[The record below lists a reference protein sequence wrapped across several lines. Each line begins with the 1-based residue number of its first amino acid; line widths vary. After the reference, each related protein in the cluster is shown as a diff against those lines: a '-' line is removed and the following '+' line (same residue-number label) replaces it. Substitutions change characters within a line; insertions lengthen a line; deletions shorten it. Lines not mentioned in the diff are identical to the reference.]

1 MKKPGRCFFSVL
13 IGLALVVASGCSRR
27 SAPLDLVIQNGFVV
41 DGTGNPWFR
50 ADVGLRGGRIA
61 AVGILTGTSASRH
74 IDARG
79 LVVSPGFID
88 LHTHV
93 DDDLP
98 AQPAAE
104 NYVSQGVTTVL
115 GGNCGGHAYPLRE
128 ALAKLEKQPA
138 ALNWASLAGHN
149 LIREKVMAIRGG
161 APSAEEM
168 RKMQDLLA
176 GEMEAGAF
184 GLSTGLAYL
193 PGVYSRADELIALGA
208 VVARYGGFYATHL
221 RNQGREISAAI
232 EEAVAVGER
241 NGIPVQIS
249 HIKLSEEEVWNETER
264 ITGPVEAARR
274 RGVEVTLDQYPYTA
288 ASSGFS
294 SSLPPDVF
302 EGGVEKFLER
312 MKDPATY
319 ERVRSALIA
328 RRLTSTRGVN
338 RLRAMKVAECRAHP
352 DYAGK
357 TLEDILLA
365 QGKTPDAPAAADL
378 IIDIVRN
385 GDAQAVFFQMDEPD
399 VERLMRLPY
408 VMVGSDGGLQTPGQ
422 GVPHPRSYG
431 TFPRVLARYV
441 REKGVLGL
449 EDAVRKMTSL
459 PAQTLRLKDR
469 GFVREGMWADLVLFD
484 PATVIDAATFEDPH
498 RTSRGIR
505 AVFVNGEIVWEDGR
519 GTGKRSGRVLYGPGR
534 RG

>member
-1 MKKPGRCFFSVL
+1 MKNLGLRFLYVL
-13 IGLALVVASGCSRR
+13 LGIAFVLASGCSRR
-27 SAPLDLVIQNGFVV
+27 PAALDLVIKNGLVV

-50 ADVGLRGGRIA
+50 ADVGLRSGRIVS
-61 AVGILTGTSASRH
+61 VGDLTRASASRV

-93 DDDLP
+93 DDDLLS
-98 AQPAAE
+98 QPGAE
-104 NYVSQGVTTVL
+104 NYVSQGVTTVI

-128 ALAKLEKQPA
+128 TLAKMENQRA
-138 ALNWASLAGHN
+138 ALNWGSLAGHN
-149 LIREKVMAIRGG
+149 LIREKVMAMRSGP
-161 APSAEEM
+161 PSADEL

-193 PGVYSRADELIALGA
+193 PGVYSKTEELIALGA
-208 VVARYGGFYATHL
+208 VVARFGGLYATHL
-221 RNQGREISAAI
+221 RNQGRETTAAI
-232 EEAVAVGER
+232 EEAIAVGEH
-241 NGIPVQIS
+241 NAIPVQIS
-249 HIKLSEEEVWNETER
+249 HIKLSEEEVWNEIER
-264 ITGPVEAARR
+264 ITVPVEAARC
-274 RGVEVTLDQYPYTA
+274 RGVDVTLDQYPYTA

-319 ERVRSALIA
+319 ERVRAALIA
-328 RRLTSTRGVN
+328 RRLTSTHGVN
-338 RLRAMKVAECRAHP
+338 RLRAMKIAACRAYP
-352 DYAGK
+352 EYAGK

-365 QGKTPDAPAAADL
+365 QGKTPDAAAAADL
-378 IIDIVRN
+378 IIDIVRR
-385 GDAQAVFFQMDEPD
+385 GDASAIFFQMDESD

-431 TFPRVLARYV
+431 TFTRVLARYV
-441 REKGVLGL
+441 RERGVLGF

-469 GFVREGMWADLVLFD
+469 GLVREGMWADLVLFD
-484 PATVIDAATFEDPH
+484 PATCADAATFENPH
-498 RTSRGIR
+498 QTSRGIR
-505 AVFVNGEIVWEDGR
+505 AVFVNGEIVWEDGHS
-519 GTGKRSGRVLYGPGR
+519 TGKRPGRVLYGPGR

>member
-1 MKKPGRCFFSVL
+1 MKKIGSRLFWVFLGIPLVL
-13 IGLALVVASGCSRR
+13 ASACSRGPA
-27 SAPLDLVIQNGFVV
+27 SLDVVVRNGFVV

-61 AVGILTGTSASRH
+61 AVGDLSRAAASRV

-88 LHTHV
+88 VHTHV
-93 DDDLP
+93 DDDLI

-104 NYVSQGVTTVL
+104 NYVSQGVTTVI
-115 GGNCGGHAYPLRE
+115 GGNCGRHAYPLRE
-128 ALAKLEKQPA
+128 TLAQLENGRA
-138 ALNWASLAGHN
+138 ALNWGSLAGHN
-149 LIREKVMAIRGG
+149 LIREKVMGMRGG
-161 APSAEEM
+161 PPSADELRE
-168 RKMQDLLA
+168 MQDLLA

-193 PGVYSRADELIALGA
+193 PGVYSRTEELVALGA
-208 VVARYGGFYATHL
+208 VLARFGGLYATHL
-221 RNQGREISAAI
+221 RNQGRGISAAI
-232 EEAVAVGER
+232 EEAIAVGEP

-249 HIKLSEEEVWNETER
+249 HIKLSEEEVWNEIER
-264 ITGPVEAARR
+264 IIGPVEAARR

-294 SSLPPDVF
+294 SSLPPDVL
-302 EGGVEKFLER
+302 EGGLEEFLQR

-328 RRLTSTRGVN
+328 RRLTSIRGVN
-338 RLRAMKVAECRAHP
+338 RLRAMKVASCQAYP
-352 DYAGK
+352 DYTGK
-357 TLEDILLA
+357 TLEDILLG
-365 QGKTPDAPAAADL
+365 QGKRPDPAAAADL
-378 IIDIVRN
+378 IIDIVLH
-385 GDAQAVFFQMDEPD
+385 GDASAIFFQMDEPD
-399 VERLMRLPY
+399 VEQLMRLPY

-431 TFPRVLARYV
+431 TFMRVLSRYV
-441 REKGVLGL
+441 REKGILSL

-459 PAQTLRLKDR
+459 PAQTFRLKDR
-469 GFVREGMWADLVLFD
+469 GLVREGMWADLVVFD
-484 PATVIDAATFEDPH
+484 PATCADAATYEDPH
-498 RTSRGIR
+498 RTSLGVR
-505 AVFVNGEIVWEDGR
+505 AVFVSGEVVWEDGHS
-519 GTGKRSGRVLYGPGR
+519 TGARPGHGLYGPGR

>member
-1 MKKPGRCFFSVL
+1 MKKLGFLFRSVL
-13 IGLALVVASGCSRR
+13 LAMTLAAAFGCARR
-27 SAPLDLVIQNGFVV
+27 PATLDLIIQNGFVV
-41 DGTGNPWFR
+41 DGTGNPWLR
-50 ADVGLRGGRIA
+50 ADVGLRDGRIA
-61 AVGILTGTSASRH
+61 AVGDLAGASASRT

-93 DDDLP
+93 DDDLLK
-98 AQPAAE
+98 QPAAE

-115 GGNCGGHAYPLRE
+115 GGNCGGHAFPLRE
-128 ALAKLEKQPA
+128 TLAKLEKQPA

-149 LIREKVMAIRGG
+149 LIREKVMAMRSG
-161 APSAEEM
+161 APSADEM

-193 PGVYSRADELIALGA
+193 PGVYSSADELIALGA
-208 VVARYGGFYATHL
+208 VVARHGGLYATHL
-221 RNQGREISAAI
+221 RNQGREIGAAI
-232 EEAVAVGER
+232 DEAVAVGER

-249 HIKLSEEEVWNETER
+249 HIKLSEEDVWNETER
-264 ITGPVEAARR
+264 ITGPVEAARG
-274 RGVEVTLDQYPYTA
+274 RGVDVTLDQYPYTA

-302 EGGVEKFLER
+302 EGGIERFLER

-338 RLRAMKVAECRAHP
+338 RLRAMKVAACRAHP
-352 DYAGK
+352 EYAGK

-365 QGKTPDAPAAADL
+365 QGKTPDAAAAADL

-385 GDAQAVFFQMDEPD
+385 GDAQAIFFQMDEPD

-408 VMVGSDGGLQTPGQ
+408 VLVGSDGGLQTPGQ

-459 PAQTLRLKDR
+459 PARTLRLKDR
-469 GFVREGMWADLVLFD
+469 GLVREGMWADLVLFD
-484 PATVIDAATFEDPH
+484 AAAIADAATFEDPH
-498 RTSRGIR
+498 RTSGGIR
-505 AVFVNGEIVWEDGR
+505 AVFVNGQVVWEDGR
-519 GTGKRSGRVLYGPGR
+519 STGKRPGQVLYGPGR
-534 RG
+534 KG

>member
-1 MKKPGRCFFSVL
+1 MKNT
-13 IGLALVVASGCSRR
+13 GLRWLCILSGITLVIASGCARR
-27 SAPLDLVIQNGFVV
+27 SGALDLIIKNGLVV

-50 ADVGLRGGRIA
+50 ADVGLRRGRIA
-61 AVGILTGTSASRH
+61 AVGDLSGASASRL

-79 LVVSPGFID
+79 LVISPGFID

-93 DDDLP
+93 DDDLA
-98 AQPAAE
+98 AQPKAE
-104 NYVSQGVTTVL
+104 NYVSQGVTSVL

-128 ALAKLEKQPA
+128 TLAKLEKEPA
-138 ALNWASLAGHN
+138 ALNWGSLAGHN
-149 LIREKVMAIRGG
+149 LIREKVMAMRSGP
-161 APSAEEM
+161 PSADEL
-168 RKMQDLLA
+168 RRMQDLLA

-184 GLSTGLAYL
+184 GLSSGLAYL
-193 PGVYSRADELIALGA
+193 PGVYSRTDELIALGA
-208 VVARYGGFYATHL
+208 VVARYGGLYATHL
-221 RNQGREISAAI
+221 RNQGRDITAAI
-232 EEAVAVGER
+232 EEALAVGER
-241 NGIPVQIS
+241 NGIAVEIS
-249 HIKLSEEEVWNETER
+249 HIKLSEEEVWGETER

-274 RGVEVTLDQYPYTA
+274 RGLEVTLDQYPYTA

-302 EGGVEKFLER
+302 EGGMEKFIER
-312 MKDPATY
+312 LKDPATA
-319 ERVRSALIA
+319 ERVRSSLIA
-328 RRLTSTRGVN
+328 RRLTSSHGVN
-338 RLRAMKVAECRAHP
+338 RLRAMKVAACRACP

-365 QGKTPDAPAAADL
+365 QGKKPDAAAGADL
-378 IIDIVRN
+378 IIDIVLH
-385 GDAQAVFFQMDEPD
+385 GDASAIFFQMDEPD

-431 TFPRVLARYV
+431 TFSRVLARYV
-441 REKGVLGL
+441 REKGVLSL

-469 GFVREGMWADLVLFD
+469 GLVREGMWGDLVLFD
-484 PATVIDAATFEDPH
+484 PTTVADAATYEDPH
-498 RTSRGIR
+498 RTSVGIR
-505 AVFVNGEIVWEDGR
+505 AVFVNGEVVWEDGHS
-519 GTGKRSGRVLYGPGR
+519 TGKRPGRVLYGPGR